1 MRLDFRLELESGLE
15 EAMSGKQAKQGIPG
29 KAGKRKGRIVS
40 YYALRYPYNKLKRI
54 LKYNGMAAA
63 RSWADKKSAAP
74 VLLRLIKEGA
84 KVREA

>member
-1 MRLDFRLELESGLE
+1 MELEPGVE
-15 EAMSGKQAKQGIPG
+15 EAIMSDQSSRTRHGVPAR
-29 KAGKRKGRIVS
+29 AGQRRGRIIA

-54 LKYNGMAAA
+54 LKHNGMAAA

-84 KVREA
+84 KVKEA